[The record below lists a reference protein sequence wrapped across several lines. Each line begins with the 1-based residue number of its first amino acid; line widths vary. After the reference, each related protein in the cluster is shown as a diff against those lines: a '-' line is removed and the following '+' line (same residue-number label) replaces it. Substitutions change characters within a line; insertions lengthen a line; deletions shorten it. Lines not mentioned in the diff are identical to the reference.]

1 MSKLT
6 TLEKLGRN
14 PFDHD
19 IVFEFIP
26 EEDKKS
32 FLVWVNVYCSVDG
45 NIIATYRA
53 PFEETVYIQM
63 SEYNLKL
70 KAKQREEKINKIID

>member
-1 MSKLT
+1 MDK
-6 TLEKLGRN
+6 KR
-14 PFDHD
+14 FDHD

-63 SEYNLKL
+63 SEYNSKL